1 MLVLDALTRAY
12 VKNSKPE
19 LDENNRIHH
28 VHFVTLNLSISN
40 KRLGQFKEESRKDPI
55 L

>member
-1 MLVLDALTRAY
+1 MLVLDALSQAY

-19 LDENNRIHH
+19 LDENSRIHH

-40 KRLGQFKEESRKDPI
+40 KRLEQFNKESRKDPI